1 MAFRLAQRGALQSN
15 SCRHAR
21 YSTSSRTGSRT
32 GGCELGSSGL
42 TAVGAGGAVT
52 SSIFMEWVAA
62 TAGGVGF
69 ATSFW
74 SFRDELWLERLV
86 HGLEPMLQEEFFLLS
101 E

>member
-32 GGCELGSSGL
+32 GGCGLGSPAL
-42 TAVGAGGAVT
+42 TTVGAGGAVI
-52 SSIFMEWVAA
+52 SSIFMERIAA
-62 TAGGVGF
+62 TVGGAGF
-69 ATSFW
+69 TQSFW
-74 SFRDELWLERLV
+74 SLRDELWLQRLV
-86 HGLEPMLQEEFFLLS
+86 HGLEPMLQEEFFLLR